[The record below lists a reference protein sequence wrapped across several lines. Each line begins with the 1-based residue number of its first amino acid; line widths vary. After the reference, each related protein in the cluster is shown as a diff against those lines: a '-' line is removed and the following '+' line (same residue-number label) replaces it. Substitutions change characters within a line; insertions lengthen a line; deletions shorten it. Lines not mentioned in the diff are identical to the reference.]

1 MGRIQTRIVW
11 WAVLF
16 CIDSLDSSGFGNVRP
31 LCPVCSLGLAALNQ
45 CVDCLFLTVPCC
57 HCPSLTSLPPTSIT
71 APALWPSPLLTAASC
86 PCDPVCTLLPE
97 CVSKE
102 FMSESPF
109 LIEIWASVH
118 LYIHRARL
126 HRTFWKKELAFHT
139 IGAFSHLWVRP
150 ARNLCRYNPVHWHP
164 RKSFAAADCKPPYGL
179 WMLKHWYFFPDKTN
193 IFHSRVDI
201 FLKC

>member
-1 MGRIQTRIVW
+1 MSSVILYWFSWLRRIWKCSPPLSGLLPWTGSTKSVCWLSVPHR
-11 WAVLF
+11 
-16 CIDSLDSSGFGNVRP
+16 SLLSLSFSDFFATHLNYCTSS
-31 LCPVCSLGLAALNQ
+31 LAS
-45 CVDCLFLTVPCC
+45 P
-57 HCPSLTSLPPTSIT
+57 
-71 APALWPSPLLTAASC
+71 PLLTEASC

-201 FLKC
+201 FFKC